1 MIRINLLGGE
11 RKVAKKA
18 FTFDSGRQVMVACS
32 LLLVLTAAGIG
43 YWAWSLY
50 QASQKVD
57 QDIAEAK
64 REQTRLQSILRDVA
78 AFDQQRDELQQRVA
92 LIEQLRGGQSIPV
105 QLLDEV
111 SKSLPDM
118 LWLTDL
124 EQKGNDVTIQ
134 GQSTTLI
141 SLSDFVGN
149 LGNSKLLQKPVEIVN
164 SQVDTVTV
172 GGPGGGRGAAGRTSV
187 DLIKFTVRAQ
197 LIPPK
202 NAPPPPPPPAGRGG
216 GPGRGAR
223 GAAPAAP
230 SARGGR

>member
-11 RKVAKKA
+11 RKVAKKT
-18 FTFDSGRQVMVACS
+18 FTFDSGRQTMVACS
-32 LLLVLTAAGIG
+32 LLLVLAVAGIG
-43 YWAWSLY
+43 YWYWTLL
-50 QASQKVD
+50 QASQQVD
-57 QDIAEAK
+57 AEIAEAR
-64 REQTRLQSILRDVA
+64 REQTRLQSILRDVS

-141 SLSDFVGN
+141 ALSDFVGN
-149 LGNSKLLQKPVEIVN
+149 LGNSPLLVKPVEIVN
-164 SQVDTVTV
+164 SQVDTVQV
-172 GGPGGGRGAAGRTSV
+172 AGAGGARGAAAARNSV
-187 DLIKFTVRAQ
+187 DLIKFTGKAQ
-197 LIPPK
+197 LVAPK
-202 NAPPPPPPPAGRGG
+202 TAPAGRGS
-216 GPGRGAR
+216 GPGR
-223 GAAPAAP
+223 GAAPAASP
-230 SARGGR
+230 AQGGR